1 MQMVADART
10 LSPTAQEALRLRVVD
25 TVENG
30 MDKAEA
36 ARTFH
41 VSRMAIH
48 TWMKKKEKGGKSAL
62 RARRRGRPKAAG
74 KLKPWQAAQTVRAI
88 VGRCPD
94 QLQLPFALWTREAVS
109 QFIRRQW
116 GVTLSVWTVGRLL
129 KQWGLTPQKP
139 ARRAYEKN
147 PAAVQRWLEEEYPVI
162 KKKAQ
167 KEAAEIHWGD
177 EMGVRSDHQS
187 GTSYGRRGK
196 TPVVLGTGK
205 RFRCNMLSTLTNRG
219 VLRFMLYRERF
230 TATVFLRFLR
240 RLIKTSGRKIFL
252 IIDRHPVH
260 RDRRVEQWAAQHK
273 DEIRIFFLPGYSP
286 ELNPDEF
293 LNHDVK
299 ENAVGRKR
307 PKNLPEL
314 LHNLRSILR
323 RRQCN
328 PETVQRYFLVPTVRY
343 AA

>member
-1 MQMVADART
+1 MQTVTDARS
-10 LSPTAQEALRLRVVD
+10 LPAEAQEALRFRVVD
-25 TVENG
+25 AVESG
-30 MDKAEA
+30 MWKAEA

-48 TWMKKKEKGGKSAL
+48 TWMVKKREGGKTAL
-62 RARRRGRPKAAG
+62 RSRKRGRPKAKG
-74 KLKPWQAAQTVRAI
+74 KLAPWQAAQTVRAI

-94 QLQLPFALWTREAVS
+94 QLQLPFALWTREAVGT
-109 QFIRRQW
+109 FIRQQW
-116 GVTLSVWTVGRLL
+116 DVSLSVWTVGRLL
-129 KQWGLTPQKP
+129 QGWGLTPQKP
-139 ARRAYEKN
+139 LRRAYERD
-147 PAAVQRWLEEEYPVI
+147 PAAVMRWLRKDYPAI
-162 KKKAQ
+162 RRKAQ

-196 TPVVLGTGK
+196 TPAILGTGR
-205 RFRCNMLSTLTNRG
+205 RFTCNMLSTLTNRG

-240 RLIKTSGRKIFL
+240 RLIRSSDRKVFL

-260 RDRRVEQWAAQHK
+260 RDRKVKRWAEQHK
-273 DEIRIFFLPGYSP
+273 DRITIFFLPGYSP
-286 ELNPDEF
+286 DLNPDEF

-299 ENAVGRKR
+299 ANAVGRKR
-307 PKNLPEL
+307 PRSLLEL
-314 LHNLRSILR
+314 LHNLRSALKK
-323 RRQCN
+323 RQCN
-328 PETVQRYFLVPTVRY
+328 PEMVQRYFLAPTVLY